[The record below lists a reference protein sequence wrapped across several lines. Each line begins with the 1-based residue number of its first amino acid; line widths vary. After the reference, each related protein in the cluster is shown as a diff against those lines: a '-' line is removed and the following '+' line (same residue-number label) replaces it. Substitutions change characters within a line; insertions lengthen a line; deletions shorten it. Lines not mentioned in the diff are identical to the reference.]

1 MKSAMENF
9 ATVPMQENIHIKITV
24 RTTLTCLFDINGTAN
39 VDASHKDQESNGPI
53 VQGCWM

>member
-24 RTTLTCLFDINGTAN
+24 RATLTCLFDINGTAN
-39 VDASHKDQESNGPI
+39 VDASHKDLRVN
-53 VQGCWM
+53 